1 MKHTQMKS
9 DLNRRKEP
17 MQKII
22 PLILILAVSL
32 VSCAPAATP
41 AQEVG
46 EVVQATLQAMTAQ
59 APAATATVSSAPGSI
74 TGTLGYPAEGL
85 PAMRVTAFEVQT
97 KQVYFVDTVLNQNI
111 FRLED
116 LPPGEYQVVAY
127 SLGGES
133 FPTGLAGGYTQYIIC
148 GAQANCTDHSLAP
161 VAVLPGEDAFG
172 IHVGDWPLAEGT
184 YPPMP
189 GE

>member
-1 MKHTQMKS
+1 
-9 DLNRRKEP
+9 
-17 MQKII
+17 MQKTIL
-22 PLILILAVSL
+22 LILILVISL

-59 APAATATVSSAPGSI
+59 APAATATVSSASGSI

-85 PAMRVTAFEVQT
+85 PAMRVAAFNVET
-97 KQVYFVDTVLNQNI
+97 KRVYFVDTALNQNI

-116 LPPGEYQVVAY
+116 LPSGEYQVVAY

-133 FPTGLAGGYTQYIIC
+133 FPPGLAGGYTQYIVC
-148 GAQANCTDHSLAP
+148 GAQPNCTDHSLAP
-161 VAVLPGEDAFG
+161 VAVLPGEDTFG
-172 IHVGDWPLAEGT
+172 IHIGDWPLEEGT

>member
-1 MKHTQMKS
+1 MGRTIL
-9 DLNRRKEP
+9 LN
-17 MQKII
+17 
-22 PLILILAVSL
+22 LILIVSL
-32 VSCAPAATP
+32 VSCAPASTP
-41 AQEVG
+41 VQEEG
-46 EVVQATLQAMTAQ
+46 QSGQGTAQ
-59 APAATATVSSAPGSI
+59 PPVLTTSSAPGSI

-85 PAMRVTAFEVQT
+85 PAMRVTAFNMQT

-127 SLGGES
+127 SLGGDG
-133 FPTGLAGGYTQYIIC
+133 FPPGLAGGYTQYIVC
-148 GAQANCTDHSLAP
+148 GAEANCTDHSLAP
-161 VAVLPGEDAFG
+161 VTVLPGEDTFG
-172 IHVGDWPLAEGT
+172 IHIGDWPLAEGT

>member
-1 MKHTQMKS
+1 M
-9 DLNRRKEP
+9 RKT
-17 MQKII
+17 I

-41 AQEVG
+41 AQQVG

-59 APAATATVSSAPGSI
+59 APAVTATISSASGSI

-85 PAMRVTAFEVQT
+85 PAMRVAAFNVET
-97 KQVYFVDTVLNQNI
+97 KRVYFVDTVLNQNI

-127 SLGGES
+127 SLGGGS
-133 FPTGLAGGYTQYIIC
+133 FPTGLAGGYTQYIVC
-148 GAQANCTDHSLAP
+148 GAEANCTDHSLVP
-161 VAVLPGEDAFG
+161 VTVLPGEDTFG
-172 IHVGDWPLAEGT
+172 IHIGDWPLEEGT
-184 YPPMP
+184 YPPMF
-189 GE
+189 GK

>member
-1 MKHTQMKS
+1 
-9 DLNRRKEP
+9 
-17 MQKII
+17 MQKTI

-32 VSCAPAATP
+32 VSCKPAARP
-41 AQEVG
+41 VQEME

-59 APAATATVSSAPGSI
+59 APAATLSSAPGSI

-85 PAMRVTAFEVQT
+85 PAMRVAAFNMET
-97 KQVYFVDTVLNQNI
+97 KQIYFVDTVLNQNI

-127 SLGGES
+127 SLGGGS
-133 FPTGLAGGYTQYIIC
+133 FPTGLAGGYTQYIVC
-148 GAQANCTDHSLAP
+148 GAQPQCTDHSLAL
-161 VAVLPGEDAFG
+161 VTVLPGEDTFG
-172 IHVGDWPLAEGT
+172 IHIGDWPLQEGT

-189 GE
+189 GK